1 MKERTGVPTYLVER
15 YWPGVTIERLL
26 AALERGR
33 QRRAAC
39 LGECVIHF
47 GVAAL
52 AVLLALARRQHPLL
66 AGCLLHQPEAF
77 SLLSYLSKSHF
88 IYIIE
93 FHLLAWVF
101 FSALY
106 APFAFWDLFRKR
118 AAPQLEPARPRA
130 GLR

>member
-1 MKERTGVPTYLVER
+1 MLVHRYRPYPSSLLRVIIWTELYFIITYTVDSVTGVNY
-15 YWPGVTIERLL
+15 G
-26 AALERGR
+26 
-33 QRRAAC
+33 
-39 LGECVIHF
+39 F
-47 GVAAL
+47 
-52 AVLLALARRQHPLL
+52 
-66 AGCLLHQPEAF
+66 LLHQPEAF